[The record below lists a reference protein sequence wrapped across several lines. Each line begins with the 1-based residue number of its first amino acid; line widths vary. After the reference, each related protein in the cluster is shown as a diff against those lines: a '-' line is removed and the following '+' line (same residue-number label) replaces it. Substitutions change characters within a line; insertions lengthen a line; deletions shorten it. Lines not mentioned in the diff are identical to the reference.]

1 MMKDREKVVGKAG
14 PGSAPRTGDRDEQAG
29 LQHQAPSVYSAAMLR
44 FFRHIRRD
52 ALTNHRI
59 VRYSWYALGEILLVV
74 VGILIALQINNW
86 NEEQIEQRQ
95 IRGYL
100 LKLAADL
107 KRDVEMVD
115 PVAQQIRRVIHHSDE
130 LADYVRERSIEEIE
144 NAELFFLTSGMGYRP
159 YSWNRAALEQLKSSG
174 AMRQIANDQ
183 LTDRISAYD
192 ALTHHLDQDHENDQ
206 RKIEE
211 VELVANRVIDRN
223 YPERAAINTW
233 LYQIGDED
241 LLNRTRAFRDTVL
254 FENMKQQDLPLLTD
268 DGEAI
273 RLLVNQMLNARADLD
288 SRVDLELPRLRGWAD
303 EIIALIE
310 ADYR

>member
-1 MMKDREKVVGKAG
+1 
-14 PGSAPRTGDRDEQAG
+14 
-29 LQHQAPSVYSAAMLR
+29 MLR

-52 ALTNHRI
+52 ALTDHRI
-59 VRYSWYALGEILLVV
+59 AKYSWYALGEILLVV

-95 IRGYL
+95 IREYL

-107 KRDVEMVD
+107 KRDIEMVD
-115 PVAQQIRRVIHHSDE
+115 PVGQQIRRIIHHTDE
-130 LADYVRERSIEEIE
+130 LADYVRERPIEEIG
-144 NAELFFLTSGMGYRP
+144 NAELFFWTSEMGYRP

-206 RKIEE
+206 KKFEE
-211 VELVANRVIDRN
+211 VELVANRVVDRN
-223 YPERAAINTW
+223 YPERVAINAW
-233 LYQIGDED
+233 RDREIGDED
-241 LLNRTRAFRDTVL
+241 VLNRTLAFRDTVL
-254 FENMKQQDLPLLTD
+254 FENMKKQALPLLTD
-268 DGEAI
+268 DLDVI
-273 RLLVNQMLNARADLD
+273 RLLVNQALNARSDLD

-303 EIIALIE
+303 EIMALIE
-310 ADYR
+310 AEYQ